1 MRNDELV
8 HEIAADMKERF
19 SRGEV
24 EEDIL
29 QVYIAE
35 THEIAAD
42 MKERFSRGKVEED
55 ILQVYIAET
64 HDLENVSIEC
74 QTGKNGPI
82 EAIDMQ
88 PQTGAKKLMISYFE
102 YAGQIRAPLFPSRG
116 GLSKAICPRGRNQ
129 GSASYLLKYKLKPQN
144 SNAVDDVNG
153 VMMLQNKYFI
163 HIVKPEKLSKHP
175 AKRIVFVLDRSG
187 SMSITVPKTSVPT
200 PGVPTRMQLVVKS
213 LKIILDALEPD
224 DEFNIITFGIGDPE
238 QFKPDLQRVNS
249 QNIAAAKTF
258 LDSQNAYGPTYLGPP
273 TMAAAKMLDAATQNA
288 ASNKVN
294 TMFILSDGDFFDED
308 GAEGII
314 DGVHNNCQYDTDIQI
329 NVVGLD
335 NDILNDEKLQ
345 TITFNFE
352 GIFTDITGDSLTS
365 LETSLKHVYQ
375 TTSIPLFNDIRMN
388 YTNAEENEVIF
399 NGPVYNGQE
408 FIMIGKLQEE
418 CTEPEFTTSFNGEL
432 VAESRNA
439 DVGIGGAEQT
449 LETAYE
455 YFKLQHLIK
464 KVKGFDPKQDQAN
477 FNKLHI
483 CDSLHEFGSDEREK
497 FIIDSLMT

>member
-1 MRNDELV
+1 
-8 HEIAADMKERF
+8 
-19 SRGEV
+19 
-24 EEDIL
+24 
-29 QVYIAE
+29 
-35 THEIAAD
+35 
-42 MKERFSRGKVEED
+42 
-55 ILQVYIAET
+55 
-64 HDLENVSIEC
+64 
-74 QTGKNGPI
+74 
-82 EAIDMQ
+82 
-88 PQTGAKKLMISYFE
+88 
-102 YAGQIRAPLFPSRG
+102 
-116 GLSKAICPRGRNQ
+116 
-129 GSASYLLKYKLKPQN
+129 
-144 SNAVDDVNG
+144 
-153 VMMLQNKYFI
+153 
-163 HIVKPEKLSKHP
+163 
-175 AKRIVFVLDRSG
+175 
-187 SMSITVPKTSVPT
+187 
-200 PGVPTRMQLVVKS
+200 
-213 LKIILDALEPD
+213 
-224 DEFNIITFGIGDPE
+224 
-238 QFKPDLQRVNS
+238 
-249 QNIAAAKTF
+249 
-258 LDSQNAYGPTYLGPP
+258 
-273 TMAAAKMLDAATQNA
+273 MLDAATQNA

-439 DVGIGGAEQT
+439 EIYYDCENSGTQGWEFDTTELSTPADVGIGGAEQT

-464 KVKGFDPKQDQAN
+464 KVKGFDPKQDQSKYDN
-477 FNKLHI
+477 LMNQIKEISTNYTFVTPYT
-483 CDSLHEFGSDEREK
+483 SLVLTNEKK
-497 FIIDSLMT
+497 FIIDSLMTFGVRNAGNATQPEGPQHTVNEYFEISEYSDLCLSVKEKDSKIFEDWSRDGATPVSWATSKLDVEQFAQQNAPPKLGRIYFFMEGSIEYIDDSDARWGNGSPTEFDGLRFVQKNRTRASIPSVKKIAKRACEEMKKQNNKSKTGILAIVR